1 MHSSEVR
8 KKFIDFFS
16 SKGHQIVE
24 SSSVLPLDDQ
34 TLLFT
39 NSGMNQFKDV
49 FLGAEKR
56 DYLTAT
62 SAQRCIR
69 AGGKHN
75 DLENVGYTLR
85 HHTFFEMLGNFS
97 FGDYFKKEAIK
108 YAWELLTEIYK
119 ISPEKLW
126 ITVHIEDQESEMIW
140 LDEIGIQPDRI
151 SKLDDDNFW
160 SMGDTGPCGPCSEI
174 FYDHGE
180 AFSGESPAEGVDTG
194 DRFVEIYNLVFMQF
208 NRSPDGELSP
218 LPKPS
223 VDTGMGLERITAVL
237 QGINDNYETDLFK
250 DLIKK
255 IASNLGALN
264 LENPSLRVI
273 ADHLRSSSYL
283 IADGLSISNEG
294 RGYVLRRIIRRA
306 LRHAHKLNPDYEK
319 PLSGLVKELV
329 SQMGKEHALLSK
341 NKKIIE
347 KTIEKEE
354 QQFSLTLR
362 NGMRI
367 FEDETPKDVK
377 EVSGELAFKLYDTF
391 GFPLDM
397 TIDLA
402 REKNIAVNIKEYEE
416 LMEQQRDLAKASSN
430 FDSLMPSSIS
440 LDKPTNFIG
449 YDKSKCKSK
458 VLKIFVNLKEQ
469 EILEGD
475 SDAILILNKTPFYA
489 ESGGQVGDQGSIS
502 GEDFIFEVKDTQK
515 VGDQFI
521 HIGNLQKG
529 TLKVGS
535 QCESSI
541 NVDRRNKIIRNHSAT
556 HLLHSA
562 LRNVLGE
569 HVEQKGSLV
578 SDKYFRFDF
587 THDAAL
593 KIEEVQQIENLVNET
608 IRNNISTKI
617 ETMSFKK
624 AQDKGALA
632 FFGDKYGNEVRVLS
646 IGGDFSVE
654 LCGGTHVDSAGDIGF
669 VKVTSESS
677 ISSGVRRIEACSG
690 KDAEDFSNKF
700 QNSGQEAMRLLNVN
714 EEGLISKI
722 KELMEKNSELE
733 KSIKSSQQKELGEVI
748 KSLEQDIIQINSY
761 KVILKEFE
769 GINLGSARSFID
781 ELKNKNENLICV
793 LASKDGDKSS
803 LLVSSSKSI
812 PKDVFS
818 SNDLLQSLASLIG
831 GKGGGKP
838 DHAQAGGSQVK
849 NFEKVFSKATKYIQN
864 L

>member
-126 ITVHIEDQESEMIW
+126 ITVHIEDQESEKIW
-140 LDEIGIQPDRI
+140 LNEIGIQPDRI

-306 LRHAHKLNPDYEK
+306 LRHAYKLNPDYEK

-367 FEDETPKDVK
+367 FEDETPKDVN

-402 REKNIAVNIKEYEE
+402 REKNISVNIKEYEE

-440 LDKPTNFIG
+440 LDN
-449 YDKSKCKSK
+449 
-458 VLKIFVNLKEQ
+458 
-469 EILEGD
+469 
-475 SDAILILNKTPFYA
+475 
-489 ESGGQVGDQGSIS
+489 
-502 GEDFIFEVKDTQK
+502 
-515 VGDQFI
+515 
-521 HIGNLQKG
+521 
-529 TLKVGS
+529 
-535 QCESSI
+535 
-541 NVDRRNKIIRNHSAT
+541 
-556 HLLHSA
+556 
-562 LRNVLGE
+562 
-569 HVEQKGSLV
+569 
-578 SDKYFRFDF
+578 
-587 THDAAL
+587 
-593 KIEEVQQIENLVNET
+593 
-608 IRNNISTKI
+608 
-617 ETMSFKK
+617 
-624 AQDKGALA
+624 
-632 FFGDKYGNEVRVLS
+632 
-646 IGGDFSVE
+646 
-654 LCGGTHVDSAGDIGF
+654 
-669 VKVTSESS
+669 
-677 ISSGVRRIEACSG
+677 
-690 KDAEDFSNKF
+690 
-700 QNSGQEAMRLLNVN
+700 
-714 EEGLISKI
+714 
-722 KELMEKNSELE
+722 
-733 KSIKSSQQKELGEVI
+733 QKELAFQ
-748 KSLEQDIIQINSY
+748 LET
-761 KVILKEFE
+761 LH
-769 GINLGSARSFID
+769 
-781 ELKNKNENLICV
+781 
-793 LASKDGDKSS
+793 
-803 LLVSSSKSI
+803 SI
-812 PKDVFS
+812 T
-818 SNDLLQSLASLIG
+818 
-831 GKGGGKP
+831 
-838 DHAQAGGSQVK
+838 H
-849 NFEKVFSKATKYIQN
+849 
-864 L
+864 

>member
-119 ISPEKLW
+119 ISPDKLW
-126 ITVHIEDQESEMIW
+126 ITVHIEDQESEKIW
-140 LDEIGIQPDRI
+140 LNEIGIQPDRI

-174 FYDHGE
+174 FFDHGE

-632 FFGDKYGNEVRVLS
+632 FFGDKYGDEVRVLS

-669 VKVTSESS
+669 VKVTGESS

-748 KSLEQDIIQINSY
+748 KSLDQDIIQINSY
-761 KVILKEFE
+761 KVILKELE

-849 NFEKVFSKATKYIQN
+849 NFEKVFSEATKYIQN

>member
-119 ISPEKLW
+119 ISPDKLW
-126 ITVHIEDQESEMIW
+126 ITVHTEDQESEKIW
-140 LDEIGIQPDRI
+140 LNEIGIQPDRI

-174 FYDHGE
+174 FFDHGE

-458 VLKIFVNLKEQ
+458 VLKIFANQKEQ
-469 EILEGD
+469 ETLEGD

-578 SDKYFRFDF
+578 SDAYFRFDF
-587 THDAAL
+587 THDTAL
-593 KIEEVQQIENLVNET
+593 TIEEVQQIENLVNET

-624 AQDKGALA
+624 AQEKGALA
-632 FFGDKYGNEVRVLS
+632 FFGDKYGDEVRVLS

-669 VKVTSESS
+669 VKVTGESS

-748 KSLEQDIIQINSY
+748 KSLDQDIIQINSY
-761 KVILKEFE
+761 KVILKELE

-849 NFEKVFSKATKYIQN
+849 NFEKVFSEATKYIQN

>member
-119 ISPEKLW
+119 ISPDKLW
-126 ITVHIEDQESEMIW
+126 ITVHIEDQESEKIW
-140 LDEIGIQPDRI
+140 LNEIGIQPDRI

-341 NKKIIE
+341 NKKNIE

-367 FEDETPKDVK
+367 FEDETPKDVN

-458 VLKIFVNLKEQ
+458 VLKIFVNQKEQ
-469 EILEGD
+469 ETLEGD

-521 HIGNLQKG
+521 HIGNLEKG
-529 TLKVGS
+529 SLKVGS
-535 QCESSI
+535 QCETSI
-541 NVDRRNKIIRNHSAT
+541 NVNRRNKIIRNHSAT

-587 THDAAL
+587 THEAAL

-624 AQDKGALA
+624 AQEKGALA
-632 FFGDKYGNEVRVLS
+632 FFGDKYGDEVRVLS

-700 QNSGQEAMRLLNVN
+700 QNSGQEAMRLLNVS

-722 KELMEKNSELE
+722 KELMEKNSKLE

-761 KVILKEFE
+761 KVILKELE
-769 GINLGSARSFID
+769 GINLGSARSSID
-781 ELKNKNENLICV
+781 ELKTKNENLICV

-849 NFEKVFSKATKYIQN
+849 NFEKVFSEATKYIQN

>member
-119 ISPEKLW
+119 ISPDKLW
-126 ITVHIEDQESEMIW
+126 ITVHIEDQESEKIW
-140 LDEIGIQPDRI
+140 LNEIGIQPDRI

-174 FYDHGE
+174 FFDHGE

-632 FFGDKYGNEVRVLS
+632 FFGDKYGDEVRVLS

-654 LCGGTHVDSAGDIGF
+654 LCGGIHVDSAGDIGF
-669 VKVTSESS
+669 VKVTGESS

-748 KSLEQDIIQINSY
+748 KSLDQDIIQINSY
-761 KVILKEFE
+761 KVILKELE

-849 NFEKVFSKATKYIQN
+849 NFEKVFSEATKYIQN

>member
-119 ISPEKLW
+119 ISPDKLW
-126 ITVHIEDQESEMIW
+126 ITVHIEDQESEKIW
-140 LDEIGIQPDRI
+140 LNEIGIQPDRI

-174 FYDHGE
+174 FFDHGE

-367 FEDETPKDVK
+367 FEDETPKDVN

-402 REKNIAVNIKEYEE
+402 REKNISVNIKEYEE

-529 TLKVGS
+529 TLNVGS

-632 FFGDKYGNEVRVLS
+632 FFGDKYGDEVRVLS

-654 LCGGTHVDSAGDIGF
+654 LCGGIHVDSAGDIGF
-669 VKVTSESS
+669 VKVTGESS

-748 KSLEQDIIQINSY
+748 KSLDQDIIQINSY
-761 KVILKEFE
+761 KVILKELE

-849 NFEKVFSKATKYIQN
+849 NFEKVFSEATKYIQN

>member
-126 ITVHIEDQESEMIW
+126 ITVHIEDQESEKIW
-140 LDEIGIQPDRI
+140 LNEIGIQPDRI

-255 IASNLGALN
+255 IASNLGAQN

-367 FEDETPKDVK
+367 FEDETPKDVN

-402 REKNIAVNIKEYEE
+402 REKNISVNIKEYEE

-458 VLKIFVNLKEQ
+458 VLKIFVNQKEQ
-469 EILEGD
+469 ETLEGD

-541 NVDRRNKIIRNHSAT
+541 DVDRRNKIIRNHSAT

-593 KIEEVQQIENLVNET
+593 KIEEVKQIENLVNET

-632 FFGDKYGNEVRVLS
+632 FFGDKYGDEVRVLS

-733 KSIKSSQQKELGEVI
+733 KSIKSSQQKELSEVI

-849 NFEKVFSKATKYIQN
+849 NFKEVFSEATKYIQN